1 MIGEKMKYGICEWSL
16 PVSGTLAIRLA
27 EEIGYDG
34 MQLGE
39 AGGRQMGYPL
49 NDPRV
54 QALYQETAAACGIE
68 LHSLN
73 LGSLLAEGTLN
84 YAPET
89 MQGRYARASLRKGFE
104 ACRALGIG
112 TVVITVN
119 SQDEAQTS
127 NVLSHLSYAVR
138 LASETGVEIAMESAQ
153 ELSVILGILECMQ
166 GKIKICMDTLNP
178 LRFRSGNPQEQISIF
193 GKERISHFHLKDS
206 KQELFRV
213 GERGCTLLGTG
224 DAGFAE
230 SVKLIQKMQYE
241 GWVITENYYYLPPLY
256 DGSMSFMEL
265 AAKDLQ
271 TMQQSFADMQL

>member
-1 MIGEKMKYGICEWSL
+1 MKYGICEWSL

-27 EEIGYDG
+27 GEIGYDG

-49 NDPRV
+49 NDRRV
-54 QALYQETAAACGIE
+54 QELYLQIAQESGIR

-73 LGSLLAEGTLN
+73 LGALLAEGTLN
-84 YAPET
+84 YAPEAT
-89 MQGRYARASLRKGFE
+89 QGAHARESLRKGFE

-119 SQDEAQTS
+119 SQDEEQTS
-127 NVLSHLSYAVR
+127 NVLSHLNYAAH
-138 LASETGVEIAMESAQ
+138 LASENGVEIAMESAQ
-153 ELSVILGILECMQ
+153 ELPVILGILECMQ

-178 LRFRSGNPQEQISIF
+178 LRFGSGDPQEQICIF

-206 KQELFRV
+206 KKELFRI

-224 DAGFAE
+224 DAGFDE
-230 SVKLIQKMQYE
+230 SVKLIRKMRYE

-256 DGSMSFMEL
+256 DSSIPFAEL
-265 AAKDLQ
+265 ARKDLR
-271 TMQQSFADMQL
+271 TMRNSFAETEV